1 MNILAYVLV
10 SVITIVVEVY
20 SIAFPAKTWM
30 KAEEYVKI
38 LQVTVF
44 CLFLFCSWFYG
55 RM

>member
-1 MNILAYVLV
+1 MTVLTYIIIC
-10 SVITIVVEVY
+10 VIAM
-20 SIAFPAKTWM
+20 IAELYPMFFPAKTL
-30 KAEEYVKI
+30 EEADGYVKI